1 MVGTETMK
9 DSPMQLAADR
19 DSNLYNMILTWTWN
33 QQKEPDTEVKEL
45 VSSLPV
51 ELVSF
56 CTFVKNSI
64 LYQTN

>member
-19 DSNLYNMILTWTWN
+19 DSNLYNMIFTWTWN
-33 QQKEPDTEVKEL
+33 QRKEPDTEVKEL